1 MSSLK
6 PEDVLK
12 AETVIE
18 PLQKHSHELRVI
30 NYKKYYIIIIII
42 TAIIY

>member
-1 MSSLK
+1 MSTLN

-18 PLQKHSHELRVI
+18 PLQKYSYDIRVNI
-30 NYKKYYIIIIII
+30 KNSNN
-42 TAIIY
+42 